1 MEINQEDFNKFSPT
15 EKKVLKI
22 LNRTTKKLSIT
33 EVTEKYFANGSKPI
47 DPNAV
52 ISGAILNINKKCEFN
67 KLSWSISGE
76 GLGRGGKTV
85 WIEDA
90 K

>member
-1 MEINQEDFNKFSPT
+1 MEINQNDLKKFSPT

-22 LNRTTKKLSIT
+22 LNKTSKKLSIT
-33 EVTEKYFANGSKPI
+33 EITEKYFIGEKKPI

-52 ISGAILNINKKCEFN
+52 ISGAILNINKKCAFN
-67 KLSWSISGE
+67 KLSWSINGE

-85 WIEDA
+85 WIEEV

>member
-1 MEINQEDFNKFSPT
+1 MEIKQEDLKKFSPT

-22 LNRTTKKLSIT
+22 LNRTSKKLTIT
-33 EVTEKYFANGSKPI
+33 EVTEKYFAGEDKPI

-52 ISGAILNINKKCEFN
+52 ISGAILNINKKCVFN
-67 KLSWSISGE
+67 KLTWSISGT

>member
-1 MEINQEDFNKFSPT
+1 MEQIKFSPT
-15 EKKVLKI
+15 EEKVLKI
-22 LNRTTKKLSIT
+22 LRKAHKRLTIT
-33 EVTEKYFANGSKPI
+33 EVTEKYFASEKKPI

-52 ISGAILNINKKCEFN
+52 ISGAILNINKKCAFN
-67 KLSWSISGE
+67 KLSWSINGE

-85 WIEDA
+85 WIEDG